1 MYQGEMH
8 WCVVGTST
16 WKKGAVIIHMG
27 IALWGKS
34 CLSHGQIFFLWQFMP
49 NSELLSLCTWTHI
62 LLKSS
67 IVSLGRGQR
76 FCKMDVNFRKRDLS
90 ACYFYK
96 HISNYLLLRCT
107 VKYLFLWTCDACTYF
122 LIFFFII
129 FTFLALH
136 MCSASKDSGSGVSSG
151 CAGSFSFSRTLQV
164 GRSWPSGKP
173 GPLPA
178 SSVPVAA
185 LRSAAQLPHSCC
197 RAESL
202 HQLRASGWRC
212 CTHNIA
218 NSSSWTPGASLL
230 ISFSLILQKCS
241 RHIWNWRC
249 LGTI

>member
-1 MYQGEMH
+1 MWGLHSEANRVCLTVKYFSLAVYAKLWIAVAMH
-8 WCVVGTST
+8 LNTHPAEKQHCV
-16 WKKGAVIIHMG
+16 I
-27 IALWGKS
+27 GKRTEILQNG
-34 CLSHGQIFFLWQFMP
+34 C
-49 NSELLSLCTWTHI
+49 EL
-62 LLKSS
+62 
-67 IVSLGRGQR
+67 QR
-76 FCKMDVNFRKRDLS
+76 ELS

-107 VKYLFLWTCDACTYF
+107 VKYLFLWTCDTCTYF
-122 LIFFFII
+122 LIFFFFI

-241 RHIWNWRC
+241 RHIWNWRR

>member
-1 MYQGEMH
+1 M
-8 WCVVGTST
+8 
-16 WKKGAVIIHMG
+16 
-27 IALWGKS
+27 WGLHS
-34 CLSHGQIFFLWQFMP
+34 EANRVCL
-49 NSELLSLCTWTHI
+49 
-62 LLKSS
+62 
-67 IVSLGRGQR
+67 
-76 FCKMDVNFRKRDLS
+76 
-90 ACYFYK
+90 
-96 HISNYLLLRCT
+96 T
-107 VKYLFLWTCDACTYF
+107 VKYFFSGSLCQTLNCCRYAPEHTSCWKAALCHWEEDRDSAKWMWTSERESYQHATFTNTLAITCYLDALRNICSYEPVTPA
-122 LIFFFII
+122 LTFFFFFI

-241 RHIWNWRC
+241 RHIWNWRR